1 MEAEYQLTAE
11 EAEKLSKSGLIAYY
25 TNMLP
30 NVILGAGLMI
40 GAIINSNLVYIMI
53 SALWLISPIIMNYIS
68 KPIKQKKKFDELD
81 KQEQE
86 YIIEIGKKTWQY
98 FKDNLNEKSNFLP
111 PDNYQENRKEKVV
124 YRTSPTNIGLALL
137 SVVASYDLKYET
149 KENTINL
156 LEKMIN
162 SIVKLPKWNGHL
174 YNWYNIFL
182 FHQSQI

>member
-1 MEAEYQLTAE
+1 
-11 EAEKLSKSGLIAYY
+11 
-25 TNMLP
+25 
-30 NVILGAGLMI
+30 
-40 GAIINSNLVYIMI
+40 
-53 SALWLISPIIMNYIS
+53 MNYIS
-68 KPIKQKKKFDELD
+68 IPIKQKKKFDELD

-174 YNWYNIFL
+174 YNWYNIKTLLPLIPRYVSSVDSGNFVGYL
-182 FHQSQI
+182 YVLKQFFENE